1 MKNNKRPSIRM
12 RLLAWMMAAIMMCTG
27 LNVTAYAQEISFD
40 EGYALEQQEE
50 QVTDEENAEEIQQD
64 EADPEISF
72 EGPWDTEDTDEDDI
86 TIEDAQVQDDTDT
99 EETDAD
105 EVEVFS
111 DADDQNAVEAFSD
124 GDSESDGETAKVTVN
139 FSFSQDDRFAD
150 DEFEDGAISK
160 PVALKQLTV
169 PYFDLANYG
178 LEKFYFKSE
187 KYSSSD
193 KGTTGMVGT
202 AETARNHVTLLHL
215 IIYATEVLYC
225 GLGDDEAGQG
235 YLKDEEYL
243 DDGETLNITG
253 SPGSLYMEHLWGLDQ
268 NLIYYLNYEYPL
280 ASTGWGSTADQILL
294 HDGDVVTLAHYSD
307 WNFYSDSGAGFNY
320 LTDENGSRTRVVAD
334 RGEKDSITFQTW
346 RAQAG
351 MNGGETAQNK
361 MTGKYQLYYIPVD
374 DMWDGDVASW
384 TRLGETENGELK
396 VDLDNIPNGEY
407 FVGIP
412 GQPGVEHTNV
422 ICSSPGGI
430 YLNVTGSA
438 FEGQGTETSPY
449 ELSTAKDLTR
459 LKKLVKAAKIP
470 ENTYFVLT
478 DDITLPEGWTP
489 IGETIDGTNNIKS
502 GANLRA
508 FSGILDGQNHTITV
522 PEGGLPLLGYVK
534 GAEVRNLNI
543 YGTKIAGYGLINNL
557 EGVGL
562 SGKAVLLDNITLKS
576 GSSTLKSGLLG
587 ANITTNPYGGCS
599 AKFLATVQNCTI
611 EDGVVIGYN
620 KDQSIIGSIAGRFNG
635 TISNCTSN
643 ATVYGINY
651 VGGIMGMRDNSMGDN
666 YVTGCTFGGTVEAS
680 GQNAGGIVAGGYMD
694 NTMSAPNAYRLN
706 VNNCTSTGTITG
718 ADNVGGIF
726 GGDIMVAQ
734 AWNAYTFKN
743 NTFTGKVN
751 ATNGTNVGGIIGY
764 YRSLNTYDDI
774 AENTF
779 NDDCGTTKGIGGV
792 AFVDTSCETHE
803 TESGAT
809 YFNTANGTTGLPK
822 VQWCTWKKNHNRT
835 DDPLGADADK
845 LTKRNHVQHM
855 WDEGVVK
862 TEATC
867 TATGEKL
874 YTCTYCNETRTE
886 EIPMKE
892 HTYDEGK
899 VTTEPT
905 CKEAG
910 VKTYTCT
917 VCQETKT
924 EEIPKTNDHKYDSG
938 KVTKKAT
945 CKNTGEKTY
954 TCTVCGA
961 TKTETIAKTNDHKYT
976 WKTTAKATVFAPA
989 KQQGK
994 CSVCGKTVTRNYG
1007 KKLTATIRLNATSI
1021 RLQQRR
1027 STNKIKVTM
1036 ANGDSV
1042 KSWTSSNRRI
1052 ATVNNKGVITAG
1064 RQNGTAR
1071 ITVTLKSGK
1080 KASLN
1085 VKVQSTKVITTSISG
1100 LKASETLKRGQKL
1113 TLKPVVNPI
1122 TSQEGITYASSN
1134 RNVAVVNSKGVITA
1148 RAKGSARITVRSG
1161 RKYYTIRV
1169 TVK

>member
-12 RLLAWMMAAIMMCTG
+12 RFLAWLMAAIMMCTG

-50 QVTDEENAEEIQQD
+50 QVTDEGNAEEIQQNYADD
-64 EADPEISF
+64 ESISDAEISF
-72 EGPWDTEDTDEDDI
+72 EGPQDTEDTDEDDI

-105 EVEVFS
+105 EVDVFS
-111 DADDQNAVEAFSD
+111 AADDQNAVEAFSD
-124 GDSESDGETAKVTVN
+124 GDSESDEKTATVTVN

-150 DEFEDGAISK
+150 DEFENGAISS

-169 PYFDLANYG
+169 PYFDLAKYG

-215 IIYATEVLYC
+215 IIYATEVLYF

-235 YLKDEEYL
+235 FLKNEGYL
-243 DDGETLNITG
+243 DDKETLNITG

-268 NLIYYLNYEYPL
+268 NLNYYLNYEYPL

-307 WNFYSDSGAGFNY
+307 WNFFTDSGAGFNY

-374 DMWDGDVASW
+374 DMLDGDVASW

-412 GQPGVEHTNV
+412 GQPGVEHTDI

-430 YLNVTGSA
+430 YLNVTGSV
-438 FEGQGTETSPY
+438 FEGQGTKENPY
-449 ELSTAKDLTR
+449 QISTAADLTK
-459 LKKLVKAAKIP
+459 LKKRVKAGKIP

-489 IGETIDGTNNIKS
+489 IGETIDGTNDIKR
-502 GANLRA
+502 GQNLRA
-508 FSGILDGQNHTITV
+508 FSGFLDGQNHTITV

-599 AKFLATVQNCTI
+599 AGFLATVQNCTI
-611 EDGVVIGYN
+611 EEGVVIGYN
-620 KDQSIIGSIAGRFNG
+620 RDQSGIGSIVGRLQG
-635 TISNCTSN
+635 SVKNCVSH
-643 ATVYGINY
+643 ATVYGVDY
-651 VGGIMGMRDNSMGDN
+651 VGGIAATNDNSMGDKS
-666 YVTGCTFGGTVEAS
+666 VSDSTFDGVVEAS
-680 GQNAGGIVAGGYMD
+680 GKNAGGIVGGGYMG
-694 NTMSAPNAYRLN
+694 SGAPNGIRMC
-706 VNNCTSTGTITG
+706 VDNCTSSGTIIG

-726 GGDIMVAQ
+726 GGDVAVAQ
-734 AWNAYTFKN
+734 AWNEYTFKN
-743 NTFTGKVN
+743 NTFTGKVS
-751 ATNGTNVGGIIGY
+751 ATNGTNIGGIIGY
-764 YRSLNTYDDI
+764 YRSLNKFDDI
-774 AENTF
+774 TGNTF
-779 NDDCGTTKGIGGV
+779 NDDCGTVKGIGGV
-792 AFVDTSCETHE
+792 EFVDTGCETHE
-803 TESGAT
+803 NESGAA
-809 YFNTANGTTGLPK
+809 YFNTANGTDGLPN
-822 VQWCTWKKNHNRT
+822 VQWCTWKQNHNRT

-855 WDEGVVK
+855 WDEG
-862 TEATC
+862 
-867 TATGEKL
+867 
-874 YTCTYCNETRTE
+874 
-886 EIPMKE
+886 I
-892 HTYDEGK
+892 
-899 VTTEPT
+899 
-905 CKEAG
+905 
-910 VKTYTCT
+910 
-917 VCQETKT
+917 
-924 EEIPKTNDHKYDSG
+924 
-938 KVTKKAT
+938 VTKKAT

-954 TCTVCGA
+954 TCTVCKE

-1052 ATVNNKGVITAG
+1052 AAVNNKGVITAG
-1064 RQNGTAR
+1064 RQNGTAK

-1100 LKASETLKRGQKL
+1100 LRSRETLKRGQKL
-1113 TLKPVVNPI
+1113 TLKPVINPI

-1148 RAKGSARITVRSG
+1148 RAKGATRITVRSG